1 MNIEII
7 GGGKVGGGLGK
18 LWFRAGHQVF
28 FSSRH
33 QDRRKAL
40 VEQAGPGVYSG
51 NIADAAV
58 FGGVIL

>member
-18 LWFRAGHQVF
+18 LWVRTAHQVF

-40 VEQAGPGVYSG
+40 VEQADPGAYSG
-51 NIADAAV
+51 NVADAAV
-58 FGGVIL
+58 FGDVIV